1 MSDPLTTLFDDEPI
15 EDEATEAQVEDVT
28 ETEQEPGTGEDAAE
42 AAPESPEPPAVGK
55 GEKKAAPPAE
65 VDAKGQ
71 TIPITALLDERE
83 KRQKAEREAEE
94 LRRWRADMES
104 RQSKEKPDFF
114 DNPEAALQQQEQRFQ
129 QMLVQD
135 RVQRSVAMAEQEHG
149 KEFVAEVVEFFNDP
163 KHMPKS
169 HEFLRHPFPMMEAI
183 RYYRQ
188 QQALAEIGDD
198 PASYRERV
206 KAEILAEMQAQPAAV
221 QPQRPATP
229 PRSLASAPSVGDANK
244 AAPSGFDALFPE

>member
-1 MSDPLTTLFDDEPI
+1 MKDPLNNLFNDEPT
-15 EDEATEAQVEDVT
+15 EDEAAESQVEDVT
-28 ETEQEPGTGEDAAE
+28 ESEQEPDTGESAAE
-42 AAPESPEPPAVGK
+42 AAPESQDPPAVGK
-55 GEKKAAPPAE
+55 GENEAAPPAE

-71 TIPITALLDERE
+71 TIPISALLDERD

-104 RQSKEKPDFF
+104 RQAKEKPDFF

-135 RVQRSVAMAEQEHG
+135 RVQRSAAMAEQEHG

-169 HEFLRHPFPMMEAI
+169 HEFLNHPFPMMKAI
-183 RYYRQ
+183 EYYRQ

-198 PASYRERV
+198 PTTYRERV
-206 KAEILAEMQAQPAAV
+206 KAELLAEMQAQPAPV
-221 QPQRPATP
+221 QTQRPATP